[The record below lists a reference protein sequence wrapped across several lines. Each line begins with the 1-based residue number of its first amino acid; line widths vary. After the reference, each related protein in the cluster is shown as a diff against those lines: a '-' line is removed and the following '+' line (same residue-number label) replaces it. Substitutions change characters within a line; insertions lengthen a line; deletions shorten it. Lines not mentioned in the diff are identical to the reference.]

1 MADEPTQRHPAEGG
15 PADAEPAFAPAIDPA
30 TPEEA
35 PASAVEPAA
44 EAAAPS
50 AEAAAPSA
58 EAAAPSAEAAA
69 PSAEALPPDEP
80 ASTDSGADR
89 APRSMTGVVVSSKA
103 DKTISVRI
111 ERRVKHPVYG
121 KFVRRSTKLAAHDQN
136 NDCQEGDVV
145 TILETRPIS
154 KNKSWRLA
162 SIVERASAVGRG
174 QG

>member
-1 MADEPTQRHPAEGG
+1 MADEPTQRHPAEAEGG
-15 PADAEPAFAPAIDPA
+15 PAGAEPVSAPAIDPA

-50 AEAAAPSA
+50 AEALSPA
-58 EAAAPSAEAAA
+58 
-69 PSAEALPPDEP
+69 EP
-80 ASTDSGADR
+80 ASTDSAPDR

-162 SIVERASAVGRG
+162 SIVERASAIGRG

>member
-1 MADEPTQRHPAEGG
+1 MADEPTQRHPAEAEGG
-15 PADAEPAFAPAIDPA
+15 PADAEPASAPAVDPA

-50 AEAAAPSA
+50 AEALSPA
-58 EAAAPSAEAAA
+58 
-69 PSAEALPPDEP
+69 EP
-80 ASTDSGADR
+80 ASTDSGPDR

>member
-1 MADEPTQRHPAEGG
+1 MADEPTQRHPAEAEGG
-15 PADAEPAFAPAIDPA
+15 PAGAEPVSAPAIDPA

-35 PASAVEPAA
+35 PASAAEPAA

-50 AEAAAPSA
+50 AEALSPA
-58 EAAAPSAEAAA
+58 
-69 PSAEALPPDEP
+69 EP

>member
-1 MADEPTQRHPAEGG
+1 MADEPTQRHPAEAEGG
-15 PADAEPAFAPAIDPA
+15 TADAEPASAPAIDPA

-35 PASAVEPAA
+35 PASAVESAA

-58 EAAAPSAEAAA
+58 EAAAPSAEALS
-69 PSAEALPPDEP
+69 PTEP
-80 ASTDSGADR
+80 ASTDSRPDR

-162 SIVERASAVGRG
+162 SIVERASAIGRG

>member
-1 MADEPTQRHPAEGG
+1 MADEPTQRHPAEAEGG
-15 PADAEPAFAPAIDPA
+15 PADVEPASAPAIDPA
-30 TPEEA
+30 TQEEA
-35 PASAVEPAA
+35 PASAAEPAA

-50 AEAAAPSA
+50 AEALSPA
-58 EAAAPSAEAAA
+58 
-69 PSAEALPPDEP
+69 EP
-80 ASTDSGADR
+80 ASTDSAPDR

>member
-1 MADEPTQRHPAEGG
+1 MADEPTQRHPAVAEGG
-15 PADAEPAFAPAIDPA
+15 PAGAEPVSAPAIDPA

-58 EAAAPSAEAAA
+58 EA
-69 PSAEALPPDEP
+69 LPPAEP

>member
-1 MADEPTQRHPAEGG
+1 MADEPTQRHPAEAEGG
-15 PADAEPAFAPAIDPA
+15 PADAEPASAPAVDPA

-58 EAAAPSAEAAA
+58 EALSPA
-69 PSAEALPPDEP
+69 EP
-80 ASTDSGADR
+80 ASTDSGPDR

>member
-1 MADEPTQRHPAEGG
+1 MADEPTQRHPAEAEGG
-15 PADAEPAFAPAIDPA
+15 PAGAEPVSAPAIDPA
-30 TPEEA
+30 TQEEA
-35 PASAVEPAA
+35 PASAAEPAA

-50 AEAAAPSA
+50 AEALSPA
-58 EAAAPSAEAAA
+58 
-69 PSAEALPPDEP
+69 EP
-80 ASTDSGADR
+80 ASTDSAPDR